1 MSSTVVR
8 ADLPSSVTA
17 YLDAHA
23 VRAADAALPLFVDD
37 AEVTDEGKTYRGKAE
52 IREWIGSAASEYTY
66 TTTETEYAR
75 PGPNH
80 VQVFARFEGNFP
92 GGAADV
98 VYDFRLRDG
107 LISSLTI
114 E

>member
-1 MSSTVVR
+1 MNALPDR

-17 YLDAHA
+17 YLDAH
-23 VRAADAALPLFVDD
+23 VIRDADAALPLFVDD
-37 AEVTDEGKTYRGKAE
+37 PVITDEGKTYQGKDAIRG
-52 IREWIGSAASEYTY
+52 WIESAASEYTY
-66 TTTETEYAR
+66 TTTETGFAR

-92 GGAADV
+92 GGVADV
-98 VYDFRLRDG
+98 VYDFQLRDG